1 MVILLVEKVSML
13 AVVSS
18 FLFVVYSSG
27 AGVVDVRG
35 YAVSGNYNPRS
46 SGDKLHTDR
55 RRYQMVACI

>member
-1 MVILLVEKVSML
+1 ML

-18 FLFVVYSSG
+18 FLFVVYSSS

-35 YAVSGNYNPRS
+35 YAVSSNYNLRF

-55 RRYQMVACI
+55 RWY